1 VRASLRGLGRLLR
14 DAAAAWLQDDVPQLA
29 AALAYY
35 TTFSLAPLLMIA
47 IGTAGLFFGEEAA
60 QGRIVGQLAGL
71 VGTRGGEAIEAMIAS
86 AQRPRT
92 GIFAGI
98 VGGATLLLGA
108 SGVFGQL
115 RESLNRIWDVPSRPF
130 AWKSLVTYRLAA
142 FAMVLAI
149 GFLLVVSLLLS
160 AVLSALAEMTGFD
173 KGLWFLVGGLNFLV
187 WLGLVVL
194 LFALIYR
201 FVPDAR
207 IPWRYVLVGAL
218 VAGVLFSVGKWAIGF
233 YLGHSAVSSAFG
245 AAGSLVVLLVWVY
258 YSAQILLFGAEIAHV
273 SAGRVLP
280 PGETT

>member
-1 VRASLRGLGRLLR
+1 VLGSLRRLGRLFR
-14 DAAAAWLQDDVPQLA
+14 DAAGEWMKDDVPQLA

-35 TTFSLAPLLMIA
+35 TTFSLAPLLVIA
-47 IGTAGLFFGEEAA
+47 ISTAGLLFGEEAA

-71 VGTRGGEAIEAMIAS
+71 VGPRGGEAIEAMIAS
-86 AQRPRT
+86 AQRPSS
-92 GIFAGI
+92 GIVAGI
-98 VGGATLLLGA
+98 VGVATLLLGA

-130 AWKSLVTYRLAA
+130 RWMSLVTDRLAA

-160 AVLSALAEMTGFD
+160 AVLSAVAEMARSGEGF
-173 KGLWFLVGGLNFLV
+173 WSLVGALNFVV

-207 IPWRYVLVGAL
+207 LPWRHVLAGAV
-218 VAGVLFSVGKWAIGF
+218 VAGVLFSLGKWAIGF
-233 YLGHSAVSSAFG
+233 YLGHSAVASAFG
-245 AAGSLVVLLVWVY
+245 AASSLVVLLVWVY
-258 YSAQILLFGAEIAHV
+258 YSAQILLFGAEVAHV
-273 SAGRVLP
+273 GAGKVLP
-280 PGETT
+280 PGERA